1 MADTLIYNLYFNM
14 LVKMNSLVLTKR
26 AERSR

>member
-1 MADTLIYNLYFNM
+1 MADTLIYNLYFNA
-14 LVKMNSLVLTKR
+14 LVKLNSLVLTKS

>member
-14 LVKMNSLVLTKR
+14 LVKMNSLVLTKS